1 VPLPNHT
8 AIKRLTPPASCKC
21 LDDSSYS
28 ENNHIHSNQECSHG
42 KAAVCDDITIEDYA
56 ADPGGYVPDR
66 KLTPCYRVFAPYVI
80 LSSNVVNLDFL
91 EDNDNDFDGQG
102 PLPGHISPLYNAD
115 YVQKTP
121 SIGSNTGARSP
132 IRYSNQLLAAGRRC
146 KLLRMSL

>member
-8 AIKRLTPPASCKC
+8 AIKRLTPLASCKG

-28 ENNHIHSNQECSHG
+28 ENNHIHSNQECLHEQ
-42 KAAVCDDITIEDYA
+42 AAVCDDITIENYA

-80 LSSNVVNLDFL
+80 LTSNVVNLDFL
-91 EDNDNDFDGQG
+91 EDNDIDFDGQG
-102 PLPGHISPLYNAD
+102 PLPGHISPLYNAY
-115 YVQKTP
+115 YVQNNP

-132 IRYSNQLLAAGRRC
+132 IRYSNKLLAASRRC
-146 KLLRMSL
+146 KLHRMSL